1 MLHPDEGTIHA
12 WLDGELPDG
21 QANEIT
27 AHARDCPECSAK
39 VAEARGLIAAS
50 TRILTALDN
59 VPSGVIPETAASGR
73 TPAPARL
80 RRRWYDRLDIR
91 AAAALLVVA
100 GASYLVVKRDSGDSR
115 QMLAV
120 ADKIESAPVPA
131 TTSAVAP
138 PVAPLIAPSAAMQRA
153 AQPPARKA
161 APPASREMNEPM
173 AKTSAMGG
181 EARAKSAMRLDAV
194 AAAPPD
200 TMPRVAPSP
209 MSLML
214 PRASS
219 GRIAIT
225 SKRGGLRD
233 SANSSEGGVAGGA
246 ARADARSLGVVEGR
260 VIDKKNNQ
268 GLAEASVIMPG
279 TSLTAYTDKDG
290 RFSITNVP
298 AGEQHFIV
306 RRIGYQAQ
314 NISIAVPED
323 ASVTANVAMEQQST
337 SLSEVVVTG
346 SAATKVVTSVATA
359 TSAPIPL
366 PRVISVD
373 STTGKHRTVY
383 EISPGVRVT
392 LFDTLEDA
400 AKERVAFGQL
410 NARVAGVAQRP
421 ADESDE
427 KALVHAISWTDH
439 GHHYELSGP
448 VSVQTL
454 EALKQRLMAAKR

>member
-1 MLHPDEGTIHA
+1 
-12 WLDGELPDG
+12 
-21 QANEIT
+21 
-27 AHARDCPECSAK
+27 
-39 VAEARGLIAAS
+39 
-50 TRILTALDN
+50 
-59 VPSGVIPETAASGR
+59 
-73 TPAPARL
+73 
-80 RRRWYDRLDIR
+80 
-91 AAAALLVVA
+91 
-100 GASYLVVKRDSGDSR
+100 
-115 QMLAV
+115 
-120 ADKIESAPVPA
+120 
-131 TTSAVAP
+131 
-138 PVAPLIAPSAAMQRA
+138 
-153 AQPPARKA
+153 
-161 APPASREMNEPM
+161 MNEPL

-194 AAAPPD
+194 ADAPTD
-200 TMPRVAPSP
+200 TMPRAAASP
-209 MSLML
+209 MALML
-214 PRASS
+214 SRAAS

-233 SANSSEGGVAGGA
+233 SAASSEGGVAGGA

-290 RFSITNVP
+290 RFSIANVP

-314 NISIAVPED
+314 NISIAVPDD
-323 ASVTANVAMEQQST
+323 ASVTANIALEQQAM
-337 SLSEVVVTG
+337 SLSQVVTTG
-346 SAATKVVTSVATA
+346 TATAMSAANA
-359 TSAPIPL
+359 L

-373 STTGKHRTVY
+373 STTARHRTIY

-392 LFDTLEDA
+392 LVDTLEDT

-427 KALVHAISWTDH
+427 KASMHAISWTDH
-439 GHHYELSGP
+439 GHRYELSGP